1 MNSVSAIIVAAGRGN
16 RMKARLPK
24 QFLKLDNYTILQ
36 HTLTH
41 FGKHP
46 DIDQIILVVAGEY
59 IESRELQNS
68 IPKNFKG
75 RNFVICQG
83 GDSRQESVENG
94 LDKLSQDSQIVIVH
108 DGVRPFISQ
117 KIITENIKIAREKG
131 AALTAIPST
140 DTLKEVQNNEIVTTL
155 DRSRIWKAQTPQTFQ
170 KNIIQTAFRKAKQND
185 FQGTDEASLVEKIH
199 PVHIVQGSKYNFKIT
214 HREDL
219 LMARAYLKERASWK

>member
-24 QFLKLDNYTILQ
+24 QFLKLDHHTILQ
-36 HTLTH
+36 HTLAH
-41 FGKHP
+41 FDKHP
-46 DIDQIILVVAGEY
+46 NIDQIILVVAGAY
-59 IESRELQNS
+59 IESRELQIS
-68 IPKNFKG
+68 IPNNFRG

-94 LDKLSQDSQIVIVH
+94 LSKLSQDSQIVMVH
-108 DGVRPFISQ
+108 DGVRPFISK
-117 KIITENIKIAREKG
+117 KIITENIKMAREKG

-140 DTLKEVQNNEIVTTL
+140 DTLKEVQNNKVVTTL
-155 DRSRIWKAQTPQTFQ
+155 DRSRVWKAQTPQTFQ
-170 KNIIQTAFRKAKQND
+170 KNIIQTAFQKAKENN
-185 FQGTDEASLVEKIH
+185 FVATDETSLVEKFH
-199 PVHIVQGSKYNFKIT
+199 AVHIVEGSKYNFKIT